1 MSAVVLV
8 EFAATDR
15 FHRRASF
22 PYVHGWLKHLGV
34 AVRWLRFGVGAARR
48 FERGEEGLG
57 LSEAEWGTL
66 AEVLTEVGAS
76 HVLFGSRPAESLLA
90 RFHAGSLPAPR
101 LGLFESLSGAPRPRG
116 LDVVD
121 EKPAALSAFL
131 GLPSPADDLPLHR
144 VACPDFG
151 FEAANDAARSAPALP
166 FLVLGRECTFSL
178 PFARNPFLSGLDL
191 SGCARRGGCSFCV
204 RPPEEAGPWDLAPDE
219 LRAHLAA
226 LRATAPPSASRGAV
240 RLLGEPAL
248 RHLDAVVGALL
259 AEGFRDVDWLLDARA
274 DALVQRADELA
285 AAATRLAGTGNRLHV
300 ALIGIESF
308 SAAELER
315 LNKGVDP
322 LTNLAAVATLL
333 ELEQRCAGSFAF
345 REHGGLSL
353 ILFTPWTRPPDLVA
367 NLRLIQLTGLEPL
380 CGKVF
385 TSRLRLVPGLPLTER
400 ARVDGLLVEAYDD
413 PLLDTAARNLYDPEL
428 PWRFQA
434 SALES
439 ACRLLLRF
447 PGATPSADPLAAPVQ
462 RALDRARRIGLN
474 PIDVA
479 IRIVELATDDEPPQ
493 ALLARVEGWVVERGG
508 ERDATRRGERW
519 ADVGS
524 AAGSD
529 TAVSQRLAVFLSER
543 GLKPVSKLEPLSGP
557 RAEALVA
564 GGELPNAVQR
574 KRLTGTADAA
584 VHEVFFGA
592 DPERVAAAVNA
603 TLRLEQ
609 PPSDEAERRAVA
621 DAGRLLGYPAC
632 CSEAFSAARSS
643 GRWSY
648 VWLHLRRRVEVPGAV
663 PWQFHPWASSLLTPH
678 VPCSLACAE
687 SLGLAEA
694 TAAALAEVE
703 GPAALAEIE
712 ARARNPWLAVLEGQ
726 GAAIE
731 LVPEGTPGE
740 RFRYRA
746 ARSTDAASADLALVA
761 GGDEL
766 VVEPLRLL
774 VLRRGCLHADL
785 SLRGFVWWF
794 ERALQV
800 EAWTRLLAIRERT
813 LLAPGGGGPA
823 LDGAAEP
830 DVAKATPRLL
840 KLRSLLLQALP
851 PRGVADLAGFEAAS
865 LRVISH
871 GRLRLVLAR
880 GAERLAL
887 EVEEARADTRC
898 WLRVGPFALTIP
910 GGAEMPAGDA
920 LQAVEA
926 LVRRLEAVLRAA
938 GARLL
943 KGADR

>member
-34 AVRWLRFGVGAARR
+34 PVRWLRFGVGAARR

-66 AEVLTEVGAS
+66 SGVVAEVAAS
-76 HVLFGSRPAESLLA
+76 HVLFGSRPAESLLS
-90 RFHAGSLPAPR
+90 RFHAGTAAAPR
-101 LGLFESLSGAPRPRG
+101 LALFESQSGAPRSRG
-116 LDVVD
+116 LEVVD

-131 GLPSPADDLPLHR
+131 GLAVPLDDLPLHR

-151 FEAANDAARSAPALP
+151 FEAANDAARAAPALP

-178 PFARNPFLSGLDL
+178 PFTRNPFLDGLDL

-204 RPPEEAGPWDLAPDE
+204 RPPEEAGAWDLAPDE

-226 LRATAPPSASRGAV
+226 LRATLPPSAARGAV

-248 RHLDAVVGALL
+248 RHLAAVVGALL

-274 DALVQRADELA
+274 DALVERADELA
-285 AAATRLAGTGNRLHV
+285 AAATRLAGTGNRLHM

-353 ILFTPWTRPPDLVA
+353 ILFTPWTSPPDLAA

-428 PWRFQA
+428 PWRFRA
-434 SALES
+434 RELES
-439 ACRLLLRF
+439 ACRLLLRL
-447 PGATPSADPLAAPVQ
+447 PGTTPSADPLGASVQ
-462 RALDRARRIGLN
+462 RMLDRARRIGVG

-479 IRIVELATDDEPPQ
+479 IRIVELATGDEPPQ
-493 ALLARVEGWVVERGG
+493 ALLARVEDWLTERGG

-519 ADVGS
+519 AEAGS
-524 AAGSD
+524 AGSD

-564 GGELPNAVQR
+564 GGELPNALQR
-574 KRLTGTADAA
+574 RRRTGAADAA

-592 DPERVAAAVNA
+592 DPQRVAAAVAA
-603 TLRLEQ
+603 TERLEQ

-648 VWLHLRRRVEVPGAV
+648 VWLHLRRRFEVPGAV
-663 PWQFHPWASSLLTPH
+663 PWQLNPWASSLLCPH

-687 SLGLAEA
+687 SLDLASA
-694 TAAALAEVE
+694 TAAALADLE

-731 LVPEGTPGE
+731 LVPEGPPGE

-746 ARSTDAASADLALVA
+746 ARSTDSASADLALVA
-761 GGDEL
+761 DGDEL

-774 VLRRGCLHADL
+774 VLRGGRLHADL
-785 SLRGFVWWF
+785 SLRGFVWWH

-800 EAWTRLLAIRERT
+800 EAWTHLLAIRERT
-813 LLAPGGGGPA
+813 LLAPGGGGPRTDA
-823 LDGAAEP
+823 AAEP

-840 KLRSLLLQALP
+840 KLRFLLLQALP
-851 PRGVADLAGFEAAS
+851 SRGAAELAGFEAAS

-871 GRLRLVLAR
+871 GRMRLVLAR

-898 WLRVGPFALTIP
+898 WLRVGPFALTVP
-910 GGAEMPAGDA
+910 GGAELPAGDA

-938 GARLL
+938 GARML
-943 KGADR
+943 KSAGG